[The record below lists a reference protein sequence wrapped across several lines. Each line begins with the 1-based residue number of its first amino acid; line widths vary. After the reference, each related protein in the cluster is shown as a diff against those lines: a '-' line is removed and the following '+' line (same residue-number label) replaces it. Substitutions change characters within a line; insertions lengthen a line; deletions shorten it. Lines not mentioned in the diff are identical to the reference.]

1 LFYPNLLRPQKGI
14 AEAIHTAAAT
24 APVSRKRLGGGYDRT
39 CTAMWPVRV
48 STDHVFASRRRL
60 TGQ

>member
-39 CTAMWPVRV
+39 CTAIWPVGV
-48 STDHVFASRRRL
+48 STDHVFAS
-60 TGQ
+60 